1 VALLA
6 VVIVGFGVVTE
17 VRSAGALNRR
27 MGDLGCYLR
36 AAWAVRSGG
45 DLYDVRDD
53 SGWHYNY
60 PPLLAILAVP
70 LADAPEGTDRDGLV
84 AYPVSVALWYAG
96 SVLCLFLAVHVL
108 ASALEQIAPDS
119 AVRYQPA
126 GCRRWWALRLLP
138 VLACVPPIGSDLV
151 RGQVNLL
158 LLALVCGM
166 MAGLLRGRPWRA
178 GLCLAGAI
186 CLKVF
191 PAFLLIYPLW
201 RRDFRCLGG
210 CAIGLFLGL
219 VLIPAAV
226 FGPARAWGHY
236 RTFLSVTLAPGMGD
250 HADESRSREL
260 TGVTSTDTQ
269 AFLAVIH
276 NTLHPDPATRPM
288 WVAPWV
294 RTTHWLLGTLLTGI
308 TLLVAGRRHP
318 DATPDTVLAL
328 GALVLLMLLLSPVC
342 HLHYFH
348 LALPLI
354 MALIYLRPNRNGFPQ
369 LGVGL
374 LLLLGTNLV
383 ANIVPRLPGMQA
395 PRDLGIVAYATLLLW
410 LAAVVVLYRRGRS
423 SVARASLDPCA
434 TPQLAA

>member
-6 VVIVGFGVVTE
+6 MVIVGFGVVTE
-17 VRSAGALNRR
+17 VRSAGMLERR

-36 AAWAVRSGG
+36 AAWAVRTGG
-45 DLYDVRDD
+45 DLYDIHDD
-53 SGWHYNY
+53 NGWHYNY

-70 LADAPEGTDRDGLV
+70 LADAPEGVDRAGLV
-84 AYPVSVALWYAG
+84 PYPVSVALWYAG
-96 SVLCLFLAVHVL
+96 SLLCLFLAVHVL
-108 ASALEQIAPDS
+108 ASALEKIAPDPS
-119 AVRYQPA
+119 VRFQPV

-138 VLACVPPIGSDLV
+138 MLACVPPIGSDLV

-158 LLALVCGM
+158 LLALICGM

-201 RRDFRCLGG
+201 RRDLRCLGG
-210 CAIGLFLGL
+210 CAIGLVLGL

-226 FGPARAWGHY
+226 FGPARAWTHY
-236 RTFLSVTLAPGMGD
+236 RTFISVTLAPGMGD
-250 HADESRSREL
+250 HTDDSRDREL
-260 TGVTSTDTQ
+260 TGATSTDTQ

-276 NTLHPDPATRPM
+276 NTMHPDPSTRPM
-288 WVAPWV
+288 WVAPGV
-294 RTTHWLLGTLLTGI
+294 RAAHWLLGALLTGI
-308 TLLVAGRRHP
+308 TLMVAGRRRP
-318 DATPDTVLAL
+318 DATPDTVLVL

-348 LALPLI
+348 LSLPLI
-354 MALIYLRPNRNGFPQ
+354 MVLLALRPDWIGFPKPSVS
-369 LGVGL
+369 LA
-374 LLLLGTNLV
+374 LLLGINLI

-395 PRDLGIVAYATLLLW
+395 PRDLGMVAYATLLLW
-410 LAAVVVLYRRGRS
+410 LAAVVVLRRRGRL
-423 SVARASLDPCA
+423 SVAQASLNPRPA
-434 TPQLAA
+434 PQWAA